1 MKELSR
7 GEKLVAEIKAAILEN
22 NQKLAS
28 CSLPHQFTIP
38 LDRITK
44 VELPAPRVFC
54 KWKCKL
60 CGAIQDFE
68 AKRWYELGL
77 KHASR

>member
-1 MKELSR
+1 M
-7 GEKLVAEIKAAILEN
+7 AEVKKTILEN

-28 CSLPHQFTIP
+28 CQLPHEFTIP
-38 LDRITK
+38 IDRITK
-44 VELPAPRVFC
+44 AELPEKQIFC

-68 AKRWYELGL
+68 AKHWYELGL
-77 KHASR
+77 QHAKK